1 MKPFRIL
8 RLTVSSEVLA
18 SQHDTSG
25 LRNSA
30 SLMKQLNILDN
41 ARLRRLEDL
50 IWPLIFSGLG
60 LLLGASLGPLLAAS
74 RLVPI
79 VVALPL
85 LGLLGMAAG
94 YFVGLRI
101 GKRLPSIST
110 SGYGKKVL
118 ALILFSAAIPFLV
131 SSARKPTL
139 SASLGA
145 TVFVLTGLFVVLPG
159 RSVSFEI
166 VLTIAVTLASALMYL
181 ESGGLQWLVMAIVWA
196 AAGCAVIIRQTR
208 SAAR

>member
-1 MKPFRIL
+1 M
-8 RLTVSSEVLA
+8 T
-18 SQHDTSG
+18 
-25 LRNSA
+25 
-30 SLMKQLNILDN
+30 QLNILNN

-60 LLLGASLGPLLAAS
+60 LLLGASLGPLFAAL

-79 VVALPL
+79 AVALPL

-110 SGYGKKVL
+110 SSYGKKVL
-118 ALILFSAAIPFLV
+118 ALILFSAAIPFLI
-131 SSARKPTL
+131 SSVREPTL
-139 SASLGA
+139 SAFLGA
-145 TVFVLTGLFVVLPG
+145 AVFLLTGLFVVMPA

-166 VLTIAVTLASALMYL
+166 VLTIGVTLASALVYL

-196 AAGCAVIIRQTR
+196 AAGCAVLIRHQR

>member
-1 MKPFRIL
+1 
-8 RLTVSSEVLA
+8 
-18 SQHDTSG
+18 
-25 LRNSA
+25 
-30 SLMKQLNILDN
+30 MKQLNILDN
-41 ARLRRLEDL
+41 ARLRRLEGL

-79 VVALPL
+79 AIALPL
-85 LGLLGMAAG
+85 LGLLGMVAG

-110 SGYGKKVL
+110 SGYGKTVL
-118 ALILFSAAIPFLV
+118 ALILFGAAIPFLV
-131 SSARKPTL
+131 SSVREPTL

-145 TVFVLTGLFVVLPG
+145 AVFVLTGLFVVLPT

-166 VLTIAVTLASALMYL
+166 VLTIAVTVASALVYL

-196 AAGCAVIIRQTR
+196 AAGCAVVIRRTR